1 MINEFQSPTLEVLTA
16 EDETPPKG
24 IMTTFS
30 HLLSWIMSPILIPTY
45 AIIMVFYLSML
56 SYAPT
61 ESKWIIIGIVFGLT
75 AVVPGIG
82 VWILT
87 KFGDVSDYALS
98 KRSDRLIP
106 YTIVGA
112 CLLATGFYLTTT
124 GLPEWVG
131 YFFIGAAI
139 ATGVNLIVNF
149 WWKISAHG
157 AGMGGLIAMIMVMN
171 RYGLPQ
177 YNLIWWCVAA
187 IIGAGLLGM
196 ARVWL
201 GRHTPLQTVAGE
213 IVGFLGV
220 LSMELVVP
228 APL

>member
-1 MINEFQSPTLEVLTA
+1 
-16 EDETPPKG
+16 
-24 IMTTFS
+24 
-30 HLLSWIMSPILIPTY
+30 
-45 AIIMVFYLSML
+45 
-56 SYAPT
+56 
-61 ESKWIIIGIVFGLT
+61 
-75 AVVPGIG
+75 
-82 VWILT
+82 
-87 KFGDVSDYALS
+87 
-98 KRSDRLIP
+98 
-106 YTIVGA
+106 
-112 CLLATGFYLTTT
+112 
-124 GLPEWVG
+124 
-131 YFFIGAAI
+131 
-139 ATGVNLIVNF
+139 
-149 WWKISAHG
+149 
-157 AGMGGLIAMIMVMN
+157 MIMVMN